1 MRISDWSSDVCSSDL
16 PSGARPDAGGMTYE
30 PVVSVP
36 LARGALGGRGR
47 VLGTGRR
54 RGVACELLVSVGG
67 TPGQCREP
75 LGHLVMVR
83 VHLVELAQ
91 LVGDTLEFRGRRC
104 QRRTEE
110 RRVGKEC
117 VSTGRSR
124 GAPVHEKKKK
134 K

>member
-67 TPGQCREP
+67 TPGQCRAP
-75 LGHLVMVR
+75 LGHLVLVR
-83 VHLVELAQ
+83 VPLVELAQ
-91 LVGDTLEFRGRRC
+91 LFRSKEHLE
-104 QRRTEE
+104 
-110 RRVGKEC
+110 GKELSQSC
-117 VSTGRSR
+117 RLWGS
-124 GAPVHEKKKK
+124 PKP
-134 K
+134 